1 VTRLIAALLALALAA
16 TGGCDA
22 RQEIAASG
30 SVTVKLP
37 PARPALSAPGFS
49 FRSASKPHRS
59 A

>member
-1 VTRLIAALLALALAA
+1 MAFGLAV

-22 RQEIAASG
+22 RQETAASG

-37 PARPALSAPGFS
+37 PPRPALSAPGFS
-49 FRSASKPHRS
+49 FRDAKTRHRP

>member
-1 VTRLIAALLALALAA
+1 MTRPLAALMAFGLTV

-22 RQEIAASG
+22 RQETAASG

-37 PARPALSAPGFS
+37 APRPALSAPGFS
-49 FRSASKPHRS
+49 FRDAKTRHRP

>member
-1 VTRLIAALLALALAA
+1 MTRPIAALLALVIV

-22 RQEIAASG
+22 RQEVAASG

-37 PARPALSAPGFS
+37 PPRPALSAPGFS
-49 FRSASKPHRS
+49 FRDAKKPHRP